1 MSFSEPFA
9 FNGVEYVI
17 ESEKGKHRFHV
28 TGTEIRGEWL
38 DDEDSAEIEFMKYV
52 FEKRT
57 K

>member
-38 DDEDSAEIEFMKYV
+38 DDWDSAEIEFMRYV
-52 FEKRT
+52 YERG
-57 K
+57 

>member
-9 FNGVEYVI
+9 FNGIEYVI

-38 DDEDSAEIEFMKYV
+38 DDDEAAEIAFMRYV